1 MVEIA
6 FLNSVSF
13 IKKVIFAQRLEGG
26 DRIEVMRQNAEM
38 QSTRTLKVIVRTLA
52 FIKTLE

>member
-1 MVEIA
+1 MEIA

-13 IKKVIFAQRLEGG
+13 TKKVIFAQRLEGG